1 MKIARLL
8 ICLLVGAWA
17 TTYAGELVV
26 NGGFENLID
35 VDTAVGWT
43 FTPAGSGSDFYYG
56 TGGGG
61 VYSGA
66 YAAEFGGVSTGY
78 YDTISQVL
86 STVAGDS
93 YTFSF
98 WLSGV
103 DGSDNGQTAY
113 WDGNQVLNLTNFTQG
128 YTFYS
133 FDVVASGASTTIAF
147 AGYNVPSWNG
157 LDDVSVQGQAGAIP
171 EPATFVLIAP
181 ALLGLVALRR
191 RFSR

>member
-8 ICLLVGAWA
+8 ICLLMVAWA
-17 TTYAGELVV
+17 TSYAGELVV
-26 NGGFENLID
+26 NGGFED
-35 VDTAVGWT
+35 VLGEQSAVGWT
-43 FTPAGSGSDFYYG
+43 FTPAASGSDFFYG
-56 TGGGG
+56 SDGLPVHAGNN
-61 VYSGA
+61 
-66 YAAEFGGVSTGY
+66 AAQFGGTSTGY
-78 YDTISQVL
+78 YDSISQVL

-93 YTFSF
+93 YRFSF
-98 WLSGV
+98 LLYGY
-103 DGSDNGQTAY
+103 DGSDNGQIVY

-133 FDVVASGASTTIAF
+133 FDEIASGASTTIAF

-157 LDDVSVQGQAGAIP
+157 VDDVSVQGTIP
-171 EPATFVLIAP
+171 EPATFALIAP